1 MKTASE
7 IDWSL
12 NRILT
17 ILVSACIH
25 AGVMVGICCAATEQR
40 EKPIVHE
47 TKLIEV
53 LQAKKKETP
62 LPKKETPP
70 PKPEPPKPEPP
81 KPEPP
86 KPEPP
91 KPEPPKP
98 EPPKPQPSKPQPP
111 KPVEVKPEQP
121 KINRVEDIR
130 ARFSDAKVVPPKPQQ
145 QPQPKPYT
153 PPPTPPTLRPSK
165 SADDYERKFKA
176 NLSSQQNNFLPPP
189 QSGPSADED
198 TANYAELYARPIIE
212 ENWKPSSF
220 GIKSKNP
227 SVEIAFTVSAS
238 GAVSNVRI
246 TRRSNEQ
253 IMNSS
258 VEDLV
263 RQIQSGQIRFPS
275 LQSAGINRSFLQ
287 ISITLHLKD

>member
-17 ILVSACIH
+17 LLVSACIH

-153 PPPTPPTLRPSK
+153 PPPTPTPTTGPSK
-165 SADDYERKFKA
+165 SYGED
-176 NLSSQQNNFLPPP
+176 SSEKGNHIFN
-189 QSGPSADED
+189 
-198 TANYAELYARPIIE
+198 
-212 ENWKPSSF
+212 
-220 GIKSKNP
+220 
-227 SVEIAFTVSAS
+227 
-238 GAVSNVRI
+238 
-246 TRRSNEQ
+246 
-253 IMNSS
+253 
-258 VEDLV
+258 
-263 RQIQSGQIRFPS
+263 
-275 LQSAGINRSFLQ
+275 
-287 ISITLHLKD
+287 